1 MGIIYQHRSNEAT
14 REDEPKYYGIEQ
26 DRRGLEAPA
35 VPERDVVRHKKGL
48 VCDLWGPIAA
58 RWWCTNTPLWITVM

>member
-1 MGIIYQHRSNEAT
+1 MMGIIYQHRSNEAT

-48 VCDLWGPIAA
+48 VCDLWGP
-58 RWWCTNTPLWITVM
+58 